1 MVANSTATTDAR
13 SRAPR
18 LFLALLGAAVSAALV
33 VELARSGSGY
43 WLFAVFGLG
52 PDLALFLGFGAGLA
66 KGQLHPRAV
75 PAYNL
80 LHRFSGPLVLAALS
94 ISGLLPRP
102 LLVGAL
108 AWMLHVTLD
117 RALGYGLRTR
127 GGFQRA

>member
-1 MVANSTATTDAR
+1 MIANSTAPTDAGA
-13 SRAPR
+13 RAPR
-18 LFLALLGAAVSAALV
+18 LLLAVLAASVSAVLV
-33 VELARSGSGY
+33 VEVARTGSGY
-43 WLFAVFGLG
+43 WLLAVFGLG

-94 ISGLLPRP
+94 ITGLLAPH
-102 LLVGAL
+102 LLIGAL